1 MARKAESDIKSVAAA
16 LPRHQQ
22 IMEGL
27 KQQVNITEGKMKA
40 AEAKAAQAISMV
52 QVAVEAV
59 PQRNKQIQELQKQ
72 L

>member
-27 KQQVNITEGKMKA
+27 KQQVDIIKGKMKA
-40 AEAKAAQAISMV
+40 AKAKAAQAISTV
-52 QVAVEAV
+52 QVAVEAMLEH
-59 PQRNKQIQELQKQ
+59 NK
-72 L
+72 